1 MKQLTTTLLPIVESE
16 VNSMN
21 ERDNPGRSPLSG
33 FEITF
38 GRAGARRRRLE
49 RLRPEGGFIPL
60 DLELLEVVAELDPG
74 MIDWQANALR

>member
-1 MKQLTTTLLPIVESE
+1 MKQLTTTRLPIVESE

-21 ERDNPGRSPLSG
+21 DRDNRVRSPLSG
-33 FEITF
+33 FAITL
-38 GRAGARRRRLE
+38 GRARARRRRLE
-49 RLRPEGGFIPL
+49 RLRPMGGFIPL